1 MRALLPLLLALGVG
15 LAPAA
20 RAAGEE
26 EQEEAKKEEAKKKD
40 FLKGGEGQAEGKGGE
55 TGAAAEEGAA
65 ADDAAARE
73 ADMFGGGE
81 SAAPA
86 PVPLEPAAPGG
97 SAPGAASGDKRLDE
111 PTLSDGLISG
121 MLSKADDPLTVGGQL
136 SLRLQ
141 YTWADAHAPQASYLS
156 SPSLLHLF
164 LDARPSERVRAY
176 ARGRLT
182 YDFTLQDGRDAQ
194 GLPGEALGTLLDQL
208 WLKADIGEVVYLT
221 VGRQPIRWGS
231 GRFWNPTDFLNQQ
244 RRDPLAIV
252 DERVGPTL
260 LKLHFPVE
268 SLGWNFYAVANLD
281 GASSPEEIGGALRG
295 EFLFGPVELAA
306 SAAYR
311 KDQPVRLGLD
321 ASAGVWLLDLRLEA
335 AVVYDDE
342 TPYWKGRFD
351 PLAGDL
357 PYALRRHDRWIPQ
370 VTAGAELAFNYSDE
384 DSLIL
389 GVEYFFNDAGYPDE
403 GLYDWLL
410 LRTFEGEGGF
420 TPFYLGRHYLAGYAV
435 LMYPGSWNDTTFV
448 LSGIGNLSDRTGIL
462 RLDWQ
467 VRVLTYLDVAVF
479 GAVRLGGDGEF
490 HYGLDVPAVGEI
502 PGLPVEYQNGFSIG
516 APRLE
521 LGLWL
526 TLAL

>member
-1 MRALLPLLLALGVG
+1 
-15 LAPAA
+15 
-20 RAAGEE
+20 
-26 EQEEAKKEEAKKKD
+26 
-40 FLKGGEGQAEGKGGE
+40 
-55 TGAAAEEGAA
+55 
-65 ADDAAARE
+65 
-73 ADMFGGGE
+73 MFGGGE
-81 SAAPA
+81 AAAPA
-86 PVPLEPAAPGG
+86 PVPMEPVAPGG
-97 SAPGAASGDKRLDE
+97 SGAGSGAASGDRRLDE

-121 MLSKADDPLTVGGQL
+121 LLAKADDPLTVGGQL

-141 YTWADAHAPQASYLS
+141 YTWADEHARNENVLS

-164 LDARPSERVRAY
+164 LDARPNEHVRAY
-176 ARGRLT
+176 ASGRLT

-194 GLPGEALGTLLDQL
+194 GMPGEALGTLLDQL

-244 RRDPLAIV
+244 RRDPLAIL

-281 GASSPEEIGGALRG
+281 GASSPEELGGALRG

-306 SAAYR
+306 TAAYR

-335 AVVYDDE
+335 AVVYDDH
-342 TPYWKGRFD
+342 TPYWKGDFVWD
-351 PLAGDL
+351 PPAL
-357 PYALRRHDRWIPQ
+357 PYALSRDDRWIPQ
-370 VTAGAELAFNYSDE
+370 VTAGAELSFKYSDE

-410 LRTFEGEGGF
+410 LQAFEGEGGF

-435 LMYPGSWNDTTFV
+435 LMGPGSWNDTTV
-448 LSGIGNLSDRTGIL
+448 LLSGIGNLNDLTGIL

-490 HYGLDVPAVGEI
+490 HYGTEYKMEDPPNPLVPE
-502 PGLPVEYQNGFSIG
+502 PLRYGFSIG

-521 LGLWL
+521 VGVWL